1 MRLAARMT
9 LLLLAAAVGCG
20 GSSTAPANN
29 GGNTTVGN
37 TPPPSDPGS
46 TTSDLTVNNNFFDPS
61 STTVHVNS
69 TVTWTWNA
77 CGGDGYGGQVC
88 TSHGIVFDD
97 GKASGA
103 QTQGTWSRTFT
114 TAGTYKYHC
123 STHGA
128 AMSGTIVVQ

>member
-20 GSSTAPANN
+20 GSSTAPTNN

-37 TPPPSDPGS
+37 NPPPPAPS
-46 TTSDLTVNNNFFDPS
+46 TTSDLTVNNNFFDPL

-77 CGGDGYGGQVC
+77 CGSDGYGGQVC

-97 GKASGA
+97 GKASAA
-103 QTQGTWSRTFT
+103 QTQGTWSRSFA

-123 STHGA
+123 SIHGA
-128 AMSGTIVVQ
+128 AMSGTVVVQ

>member
-9 LLLLAAAVGCG
+9 LLLLVAAVGCG

-29 GGNTTVGN
+29 GGTTVN
-37 TPPPSDPGS
+37 NPPPPQNPGS
-46 TTSDLTVNNNFFDPS
+46 TTSDLTVNNNYFDPL

-88 TSHGIVFDD
+88 TPHGIVFDD

-114 TAGTYKYHC
+114 SAGTYKYHC

-128 AMSGTIVVQ
+128 AMSGTIIVQ

>member
-37 TPPPSDPGS
+37 NPPPPPPS
-46 TTSDLTVNNNFFDPS
+46 TTSDLTVNNNFFDPL

-103 QTQGTWSRTFT
+103 QTQGTWSRSFA

-123 STHGA
+123 SIHGA